1 MRRKK
6 NYGMRKCATP
16 KRVTLPNG
24 RTFVARQERVPR
36 SELPAHIRMNRTY
49 RGRVAPGRQRRRQQR
64 GRDLISAFKKI
75 AKHPITKQLIR
86 TGAEHLPDLYVK
98 GTSIIKNPRFKKILK
113 LEVATKI
120 INKLHE
126 KGMEQ

>member
-6 NYGMRKCATP
+6 NYVMRKRATP

-24 RTFVARQERVPR
+24 RTFVARCERVPR
-36 SELPAHIRMNRTY
+36 SELPAHICMNRTY
-49 RGRVAPGRQRRRQQR
+49 RGGVAKGRQHRRQQR
-64 GRDLISAFKKI
+64 GRGLIPTLKKI

-86 TGAEHLPDLYVK
+86 TGAKHLPDLYAK
-98 GTSIIKNPRFKKILK
+98 GTSKIKNPRFKKILESK
-113 LEVATKI
+113 VAKKI
-120 INKLHE
+120 VNKLHE